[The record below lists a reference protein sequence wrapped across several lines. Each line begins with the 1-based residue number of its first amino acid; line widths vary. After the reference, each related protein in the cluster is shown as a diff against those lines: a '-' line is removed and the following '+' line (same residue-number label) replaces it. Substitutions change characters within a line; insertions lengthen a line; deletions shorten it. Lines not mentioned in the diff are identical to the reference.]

1 MHSELGIGPSR
12 PRRGQ
17 APVSWTERCTKTLGF
32 RDGAFHCGCP
42 TINGLVSQGEFTR
55 KKQFVHG
62 KIYGLISMKIR
73 FRFSRQT
80 QSIESKTCHWPSTSP
95 PLRGGLAQGIGYADD
110 NNGTTD
116 VDGVSPRRGP
126 LRQQHLYGAFVKWGC
141 PQNGWFINVYK
152 GTSHL

>member
-55 KKQFVHG
+55 KKTVCSWEDLWLN
-62 KIYGLISMKIR
+62 IYENPVSIFPTNSIHWINDVSLTFNESALTRWIGPGDWLCGWQQWDNRCWWCEPKTWSVETATSIWSFRKMGL
-73 FRFSRQT
+73 
-80 QSIESKTCHWPSTSP
+80 P
-95 PLRGGLAQGIGYADD
+95 P
-110 NNGTTD
+110 
-116 VDGVSPRRGP
+116 
-126 LRQQHLYGAFVKWGC
+126 KWM
-141 PQNGWFINVYK
+141 VYK
-152 GTSHL
+152 CL